1 MNISQF
7 FGAMETVKINIDKDH
22 KITKDNIDYYPV
34 YIVLFASNNFVSKSI
49 RAVTRAEFSHVAVSF
64 DTSMT
69 NLFSFGFRTNAK
81 DMKDCGNRRESLI
94 VKKDRWVYEDD
105 TKYGVYVKFMTLDAI
120 NKMKKHIHYVYNN
133 TEKYKFTFIGM
144 VKYAFHIPSENTYK
158 MFCSQFIASLF
169 KIGGDKLDRVA
180 SLYSPEQI
188 LTIGDVHSVQTGLVK
203 DFKRKELDANVQ
215 KLCESLE

>member
-7 FGAMETVKINIDKDH
+7 FDAMESVRINMDKNH
-22 KITKDNIDYYPV
+22 KITKNGIDYYPV

-49 RAVTRAEFSHVAVSF
+49 RAVTRAEFSHVAISF

-81 DMKDCGNRRESLI
+81 DMKDCGNRRESFI
-94 VKKDRWVYEDD
+94 VKKGRWVYEDD

-120 NKMKKHIHYVYNN
+120 KKMKNHIHYVYNN

-144 VKYAFHIPSENTYK
+144 VKYAFHIPSEHAYK

-188 LTIGDVHSVQTGLVK
+188 LTIGDVRDVEKGFVK
-203 DFKRKELDANVQ
+203 DFDRKKLDAAVQ
-215 KLCESLE
+215 RICSSMA

>member
-1 MNISQF
+1 VNISQF
-7 FGAMETVKINIDKDH
+7 FGAMETVKINIDKNH

-49 RAVTRAEFSHVAVSF
+49 RAVTRAEFSHVAISF

-105 TKYGVYVKFMTLDAI
+105 TKYGVYVKFMTLNAI

-133 TEKYKFTFIGM
+133 TDKYKFTFIGM

>member
-7 FGAMETVKINIDKDH
+7 FDAIESVRINMDKNH
-22 KITKDNIDYYPV
+22 KITKNDIDYYPV

-203 DFKRKELDANVQ
+203 DFKRKELDANIQ

>member
-7 FGAMETVKINIDKDH
+7 FDAIESVRINMDKNH
-22 KITKDNIDYYPV
+22 KITKNGIDYYPV

-105 TKYGVYVKFMTLDAI
+105 TKYGVYVKFMTIDAI